1 MSTDTMSTTD
11 NQVLA
16 DILNTLQGLSPPPIL
31 GTISKSLD
39 ALSGSFDKSIKP
51 LIDAVDLVTQ
61 SVDKV
66 TGAVDKVTGA
76 VGKLSTDLT
85 EVINAST
92 NTLIDKLGTNWIL
105 EGLNLIIGVLGLFK
119 VETLEKMLKKITP
132 IISKIISTFKVLGSR
147 ILALGPLIMGVFAN
161 MKTAMIPV
169 LRSLAMMT
177 ANFVRVGLSA
187 LVTGAQMAAAWV
199 VGLGPIAWVVAT
211 VVGVFALVATNID
224 YLQGAWG
231 KFVSWFSTS
240 FPNLS
245 KLLEPVTNTITW
257 ILEKIKQI
265 TEFGGGIVDKLFGKD
280 STDQVA
286 PPVLAQ
292 QVFTPISAPSQ
303 ALLPMTPTS
312 IINKASVTPK
322 SIPQIAPDLA
332 KVATVD
338 INQNKELPAI
348 SNPTKNISP
357 IFNTIVSACNSSHG
371 AKGSSTSNT
380 NSSHHHQ
387 NVYNIA
393 NIDIADGMI
402 SDLEDLIQAIN
413 RHAC

>member
-66 TGAVDKVTGA
+66 TGAV
-76 VGKLSTDLT
+76 GKLSTDLT

-119 VETLEKMLKKITP
+119 VEALEKMLKKITP

-265 TEFGGGIVDKLFGKD
+265 TEFGGGIVDKLFGKN

-312 IINKASVTPK
+312 IINQVAPPITKQVN
-322 SIPQIAPDLA
+322 PDLA